1 MMASEAFLA
10 GLVTVAVVVTLIS
23 PVALLVLLV
32 RDFKRGRVW

>member
-10 GLVTVAVVVTLIS
+10 WLVTVAVVVTLVS
-23 PVALLVLLV
+23 PVVLLVLLV